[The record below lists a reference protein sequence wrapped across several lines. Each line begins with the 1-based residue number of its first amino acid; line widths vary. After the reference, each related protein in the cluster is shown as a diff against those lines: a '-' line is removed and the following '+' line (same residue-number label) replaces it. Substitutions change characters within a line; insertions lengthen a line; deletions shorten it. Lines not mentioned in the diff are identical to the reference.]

1 MYMPTTLNS
10 RIFFTRNLL
19 KWHFEENDRQLP
31 WKNEKDPYKI
41 WLSEI
46 ILQQTRAEQGLPYY
60 QRFIEQYP
68 DVHQLANAPE
78 SEVFRLW
85 QGLGY
90 YNRCRNLIAAAQ
102 TISRDYKGNFPPDYD
117 NILAL
122 KGVGNYTAAAI
133 ASFAFGLPY
142 AVLDGN
148 VYRVLARYFGID
160 TETDS
165 TPGKKQFQE
174 LAQNL
179 LDSQQPA
186 AFNQAIMDFGASVCK
201 PKGAACDSCILSAEC
216 VAFKQDMVH
225 LLPVKGKKIKVTER
239 HLHYLVLQAGD
250 EVYIQQRREK
260 DVWQDLFE
268 FYRVETGDK
277 VLQPGDLL
285 PELREEHSLPSPIF
299 SNRQRLTHQLIVS
312 DFYLFRL
319 KKKPVSLRQG
329 LWVRDSLLKNYAFP
343 KTILSFF
350 NRKNYF

>member
-1 MYMPTTLNS
+1 MPTTLNS

-19 KWHFEENDRQLP
+19 KWHLEENDRQLP

-60 QRFIEQYP
+60 ERFIEQYP
-68 DVHQLANAPE
+68 DVHQLARAPE
-78 SEVFRLW
+78 AEVFRLW

-102 TISRDYKGNFPPDYD
+102 TVSRDYKGKFPRNYEE
-117 NILAL
+117 ILAL
-122 KGVGNYTAAAI
+122 KGVGTYTAAAI

-165 TPGKKQFQE
+165 TSGKKQFQE
-174 LAQNL
+174 LAQAL
-179 LDSQQPA
+179 LDEQQPA

-201 PKGAACDSCILSAEC
+201 PKGADCASCILSPEC
-216 VAFKQDMVH
+216 VAFKQDMVS
-225 LLPVKGKKIKVTER
+225 LLPLKGKKIKVSER
-239 HLHYLVLQAGD
+239 HFHYFVLQAGD
-250 EVYIQQRREK
+250 EVYIQQRRKK
-260 DVWQDLFE
+260 DIWQDLFE
-268 FYRVETGDK
+268 FYLVETGQAT
-277 VLQPGDLL
+277 LQPGELPALTGIPAQL
-285 PELREEHSLPSPIF
+285 PEPAF
-299 SNRQRLTHQLIVS
+299 TNRQRLTHQLIIS
-312 DFYLFRL
+312 DFYLLHL
-319 KKKPVSLRQG
+319 KKKPGNLENG
-329 LWVRDSLLKNYAFP
+329 LWVKNSLLKNYAFP

>member
-1 MYMPTTLNS
+1 MPTTLNS

-68 DVHQLANAPE
+68 DVHLLAHAPE
-78 SEVFRLW
+78 AEVFRLW

-102 TISRDYKGNFPPDYD
+102 TISRDYKGKFPQHYEA
-117 NILAL
+117 ILAL

-165 TPGKKQFQE
+165 TTGKKQFQE
-174 LAQNL
+174 LAQAL
-179 LDSQQPA
+179 LDQEQPA

-201 PKGAACDSCILSAEC
+201 PKAPECTACSLAPAC
-216 VAFKQDMVH
+216 VAYKQDMVQ

-239 HLHYLVLQAGD
+239 YFHYFVLQVGD
-250 EVYIQQRREK
+250 EVYIRERIAK
-260 DVWQDLFE
+260 DIWQNLFE
-268 FYRVETGDK
+268 FYLVETDRAT
-277 VLQPGDLL
+277 LQPEDLPVADTEQATL
-285 PELREEHSLPSPIF
+285 PAPLF
-299 SNRQRLTHQLIVS
+299 SNRQRLTHQLIIS
-312 DFYLFRL
+312 DFYLFTL
-319 KKKPVSLRQG
+319 KKKPGNLKKG
-329 LWVRDSLLKNYAFP
+329 LWIKSSLLKNYAFP

>member
-1 MYMPTTLNS
+1 MSTPLNS

-68 DVHQLANAPE
+68 DVHLLAGAPE
-78 SEVFRLW
+78 AEVFRLW

-102 TISRDYKGNFPPDYD
+102 TLSRDYKGKFPHHYEA
-117 NILAL
+117 ILAL

-165 TPGKKQFQE
+165 TAGKKEFQE
-174 LAQNL
+174 LAQEL
-179 LDSQQPA
+179 LDQQQPA

-201 PKGAACDSCILSAEC
+201 PKAPECNTCILAPEC
-216 VAFKQDMVH
+216 VAYKRDMVQ

-239 HLHYLVLQAGD
+239 YFHYFVLQVGD
-250 EVYIQQRREK
+250 EVYIRERTAK
-260 DVWQDLFE
+260 DIWQNLFE
-268 FYRVETGDK
+268 FYLVETGQAT
-277 VLQPGDLL
+277 LQPEDL
-285 PELREEHSLPSPIF
+285 PVADTEQVSLPSPVF
-299 SNRQRLTHQLIVS
+299 SNRQRLTHQLIIS
-312 DFYLFRL
+312 DFYLFTLKEKPGNL
-319 KKKPVSLRQG
+319 KKG
-329 LWVRDSLLKNYAFP
+329 LWIKSSLLKNYAFP

>member
-1 MYMPTTLNS
+1 MPTTLTA
-10 RIFFTRNLL
+10 RTFFTRNLL
-19 KWHFEENDRQLP
+19 QWHFEENDRQLP
-31 WKNEKDPYKI
+31 WKNETDPYKI

-60 QRFIEQYP
+60 ERFISQYP
-68 DVHQLANAPE
+68 DVHRLANAPE
-78 SEVFRLW
+78 AEVFRLW

-102 TISRDYKGNFPPDYD
+102 TVSRDYKGKFPADYEQ
-117 NILAL
+117 ILAL
-122 KGVGNYTAAAI
+122 KGVGSYTAAAI

-165 TPGKKQFQE
+165 SAGKKQFQE
-174 LAQNL
+174 LVQQL
-179 LDSQQPA
+179 LDPEQPA

-201 PKGAACDSCILSAEC
+201 PKGATCTSCVLSPQCRAY
-216 VAFKQDMVH
+216 KQDMVD

-239 HLHYLVLQAGD
+239 YFHYFVLQVGD
-250 EVYIQQRREK
+250 EVFIRQRREK
-260 DVWQDLFE
+260 DIWQDLFE
-268 FYRVETGDK
+268 FYGVETGQAE
-277 VLQPGDLL
+277 LQPGDV
-285 PELREEHSLPSPIF
+285 PFGKRGSLPAPVF
-299 SNRQRLTHQLIVS
+299 SNRQRLTHQLILS
-312 DFYLFRL
+312 DFYLVRL
-319 KKKPVSLRQG
+319 DQKPEMAGEG
-329 LWVRDSLLKNYAFP
+329 LWVPQALLKNYAFP